1 MVKNILLKYLK
12 FNKLDTLEKLYFDLI
27 FMVVLSFV
35 SFLILSSKFFIY
47 EDIVVFFQDCSLLF
61 IIFIIV
67 LIGLLDTLKGIRR
80 YKKILKEKELSP
92 LQ

>member
-27 FMVVLSFV
+27 FMVVLGFV

-47 EDIVVFFQDCSLLF
+47 EDIMVFFQDCFLLF
-61 IIFIIV
+61 IIFVIV
-67 LIGLLDTLKGIRR
+67 LIGLFDTLKGIRR
-80 YKKILKEKELSP
+80 YKENLKNKEFYYE
-92 LQ
+92 